1 MLITI
6 WNVNITHLYLPFI
19 KSKTKQSLSGV
30 WKAYVIHTMNGLF
43 TCKVVHKNK
52 NSHFNL
58 SFNFLIIAFHM

>member
-6 WNVNITHLYLPFI
+6 WNINITHLYLPFI

-52 NSHFNL
+52 KQ
-58 SFNFLIIAFHM
+58 SFQLKF